1 MNDNTTTEKTVPV
14 EELLLAKPKRVYR
27 TTKSAKQKLPWIMPK
42 TASVTPR
49 QTRQPTSFN

>member
-27 TTKSAKQKLPWIMPK
+27 TTKSAKQKVSPK
-42 TASVTPR
+42 HSKNVVRNSPPNLATN
-49 QTRQPTSFN
+49 SF